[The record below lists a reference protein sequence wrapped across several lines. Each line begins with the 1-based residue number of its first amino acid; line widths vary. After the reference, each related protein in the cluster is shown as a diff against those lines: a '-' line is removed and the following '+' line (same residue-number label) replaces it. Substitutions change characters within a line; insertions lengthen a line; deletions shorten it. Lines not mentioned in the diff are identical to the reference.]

1 MGQRLTADKC
11 TCLVVYYILP
21 GDIDHS
27 RVRRGLWNPPK
38 SRRRALARSKAAEA
52 LVRQSLRRGR
62 PSAKRTP
69 ADVVFGGA
77 AGWRLCWCRPPPLL
91 APTAASVDADRRL
104 GAPRNPEGGAPVPPP
119 PLTLSVITGH
129 VAGAFLGLLAGRPER
144 SSRLPRRAARH
155 QLPRVAAGCRA
166 RRDDIS
172 GRGGK
177 RRRLPTPHFPDF
189 SGPSGKA
196 PSSAPPD
203 RLPRAG
209 APFVARLSEHGR

>member
-69 ADVVFGGA
+69 ACLVARRGGGSVGA
-77 AGWRLCWCRPPPLL
+77 DHRLCWRRPPPLL
-91 APTAASVDADRRL
+91 APTAV
-104 GAPRNPEGGAPVPPP
+104 
-119 PLTLSVITGH
+119 
-129 VAGAFLGLLAGRPER
+129 LAHLVTPK
-144 SSRLPRRAARH
+144 AAR
-155 QLPRVAAGCRA
+155 PCR
-166 RRDDIS
+166 RHR
-172 GRGGK
+172 
-177 RRRLPTPHFPDF
+177 
-189 SGPSGKA
+189 
-196 PSSAPPD
+196 
-203 RLPRAG
+203 
-209 APFVARLSEHGR
+209 